1 MFSAATRSP
10 RRAHAESA
18 SVKVVLSGRAAGG
31 RARKTRSAVPG
42 DPPRECATRSAFQA
56 AIEEGVAGEVARV
69 DSAASSAPAR
79 A

>member
-1 MFSAATRSP
+1 MFSAPVRSP

-31 RARKTRSAVPG
+31 KTRSTVRWE
-42 DPPRECATRSAFQA
+42 PPRECAARSAFQA
-56 AIEEGVAGEVARV
+56 VIEEGEAGEVARV